1 MTNTPTAGA
10 EDAGLRR
17 SPNRANVS
25 LVNKLL
31 DQMEGP
37 WGRAPGTCY
46 KYRQGY
52 ATLLQWCG
60 DRNLVA
66 LSTHD
71 LELYLARQRP
81 SGVPAAP
88 STTAWELA
96 TLRTLFTYLHE
107 HLGVIG
113 SNPAKRL
120 VKPKVDNDNPKP
132 VPDELWKL
140 VWAAPLFDD
149 ERVALGLG
157 YFCGL
162 RRHEVTGLHVSQFVD
177 VPAPF
182 IHGVKR
188 KGGKKQGIRWASC
201 IALYRE
207 RLPELLGDPA
217 LFTEALAKLRS
228 RPATGLLLPWRDA
241 CVPGNSA
248 GNGSRGPFPGK
259 RNSSSFTATG
269 TVPGIDPGTFN
280 DRLRSLCTRL
290 GLTERAITPHMLRHS
305 FGTNLCRARVPVE
318 VVSRLMG
325 HSNVRITM
333 RYVEVGADPLA
344 DLLAAD
350 EPADELRQVRRW

>member
-1 MTNTPTAGA
+1 MTNAT
-10 EDAGLRR
+10 
-17 SPNRANVS
+17 

-37 WGRAPGTCY
+37 WGRSPGTCY

-52 ATLLQWCG
+52 STLLQWCG
-60 DRNLVA
+60 DRQLVA

-71 LELYLARQRP
+71 LELFLGRR
-81 SGVPAAP
+81 PAAP

-96 TLRTLFTYLHE
+96 ILRTLFTFLHE

-132 VPDELWKL
+132 VSEELWRQ

-149 ERVALGLG
+149 ERVALGLA

-162 RRHEVTGLHVSQFVD
+162 RRHEVTGLRVDQFVD

-201 IALYRE
+201 VALYRE
-207 RLPELLGDPA
+207 RLPDLLGDPA
-217 LFTEALAKLRS
+217 LFTEALARLRS
-228 RPATGLLLPWRDA
+228 RPAPGLLLPWKE
-241 CVPGNSA
+241 PGNGA
-248 GNGSRGPFPGK
+248 RGPFPGK
-259 RNSSSFTATG
+259 VRTTSFTTQASSG
-269 TVPGIDPGTFN
+269 PAGGIDPGMFN

-290 GLTERAITPHMLRHS
+290 GLAERAITPHMLRHS
-305 FGTNLCRARVPVE
+305 FGTNLCGPRGRVPVE

-325 HSNVRITM
+325 HTNVRITM

-344 DLLAAD
+344 DLLAQD
-350 EPADELRQVRRW
+350 EPAELRQVSRW